1 MSVAT
6 KLIPEQWMPAG
17 RALASMAAAAIAIAM
32 FTVAGCGRQPA
43 SEPAGAVAG
52 DSAVEH
58 ALKHMD
64 PKYRCPMHPDV
75 VRDQPGECPICGM
88 TLVKFEP
95 GPDTGRGGPVDA
107 QAAKPLYYRNP
118 MDPNR
123 TSPVPM
129 KDEMGMDYVPVFP
142 DAAGPGVRISPE
154 VVQNLGVRTEPAVMG
169 SLPRRADTVGYVG
182 FDERRVRQVRPRAE
196 GWVESLAVR
205 TIGETVRAGQV
216 LFTLYSP
223 ALESAQQEY
232 VDALEIGNADL
243 IDASKDRLGALGL
256 DPGTA
261 GRLKKAGKASGRVA
275 YTAPVSGVV
284 TEISLEQGS
293 MVTPEMVAMTITELG
308 SLWVIAEVPEA
319 QSAWVTVGTAAE
331 MSFPS
336 IPGQRVAGRVEYVYP
351 ELNMETRTVKAR
363 ITLDTPPAAVRP
375 NMLAS
380 VSLVGAV
387 GTETVNIPRSALIRT
402 GTEDRVV
409 IALGDG
415 RFAPRRVVAGAESGE
430 RIAITEGLAAGENVV
445 VAGQFLLDSEAN
457 LRAGLD
463 RLGSEPPAAS
473 APPAAGEPVAHD
485 QHD

>member
-1 MSVAT
+1 M
-6 KLIPEQWMPAG
+6 
-17 RALASMAAAAIAIAM
+17 
-32 FTVAGCGRQPA
+32 
-43 SEPAGAVAG
+43 
-52 DSAVEH
+52 
-58 ALKHMD
+58 
-64 PKYRCPMHPDV
+64 
-75 VRDQPGECPICGM
+75 
-88 TLVKFEP
+88 
-95 GPDTGRGGPVDA
+95 
-107 QAAKPLYYRNP
+107 
-118 MDPNR
+118 
-123 TSPVPM
+123 
-129 KDEMGMDYVPVFP
+129 
-142 DAAGPGVRISPE
+142 
-154 VVQNLGVRTEPAVMG
+154 
-169 SLPRRADTVGYVG
+169 
-182 FDERRVRQVRPRAE
+182 RPRAE

-205 TIGETVRAGQV
+205 TMGETVRAGQV

-243 IDASKDRLGALGL
+243 VDASRDRLGALGL

-261 GRLKKAGKASGRVA
+261 ARLEKAGKASGRVA

-363 ITLDTPPAAVRP
+363 ITLETPPAAVRP

-380 VSLVGAV
+380 VSLVGAA
-387 GTETVNIPRSALIRT
+387 GAETVNIPRSALIRT

-415 RFAPRRVVAGAESGE
+415 RFSPRRVVAGAESSE
-430 RIAITEGLAAGENVV
+430 RVAITEGLAAGENVV

-463 RLGSEPPAAS
+463 RLGSEPPS
-473 APPAAGEPVAHD
+473 AGETPPASEAVTHESHD
-485 QHD
+485 